1 MAEGEWPTE
10 WQPMIDA
17 VGQDFGGGI
26 VYVAADDVEKA
37 LVRRYL
43 EPLEFDCPL
52 HYDEEVAKQYG
63 YRGIVAP
70 YSGMSTWVA
79 DAKWKPG
86 TVAFTSTERG
96 ALPPNAGLGRY
107 PMPGDPEPPR
117 LPRPATEYSF
127 VTEMEVDYIRAVI
140 VGDRLSQ
147 AGCKLLSC
155 IPKETRVGRGAFF
168 TTEVEIQNQRGELV
182 ARMRQQL
189 YCYNPHPKAAE

>member
-52 HYDEEVAKQYG
+52 HYDEEAAKRYG

-86 TVAFTSTERG
+86 TVAFTSAERG

-107 PMPGDPEPPR
+107 LMPGDRVLVRHGAGGR
-117 LPRPATEYSF
+117 LYSGGHRGRPAES
-127 VTEMEVDYIRAVI
+127 
-140 VGDRLSQ
+140 DRLQAALVHSQ
-147 AGCKLLSC
+147 GN
-155 IPKETRVGRGAFF
+155 EGGTRRVLHDRG
-168 TTEVEIQNQRGELV
+168 
-182 ARMRQQL
+182 
-189 YCYNPHPKAAE
+189 